1 MGLRLVGLAWLFL
14 LLVVIC
20 WFFDHISWTAQELD
34 PMHIHLWSWRKF
46 LNWTAD
52 KATLTHYTTF
62 WAIYTHHVEADTHRL
77 NNYKHRDNQSKHSTN
92 FGVLASITERVHKN
106 RMWSKGHRDNCQ
118 YFIRKGNITQVKVN
132 LNKRCKFLCHIYV
145 SADKQGQLKRM
156 REKTSSN
163 VHNVNDALVPAET
176 FGLFTHTWMGGK

>member
-1 MGLRLVGLAWLFL
+1 MLKLIHTDLTITSTEITRA
-14 LLVVIC
+14 
-20 WFFDHISWTAQELD
+20 STAQIL
-34 PMHIHLWSWRKF
+34 
-46 LNWTAD
+46 
-52 KATLTHYTTF
+52 
-62 WAIYTHHVEADTHRL
+62 
-77 NNYKHRDNQSKHSTN
+77 
-92 FGVLASITERVHKN
+92 GVLASITERVHEN

-176 FGLFTHTWMGGK
+176 FGLFTHTWMWGKVKSVRKWSLPGFVDMEWQFLPDFVIVSPPPRSF